1 MIRRI
6 ATLAALL
13 LLTMMSAAMAH
24 EHGMTRMDAPAPV
37 AAKQTPIAA
46 PAVEVVM
53 TAAPVAACG
62 GDACD
67 TSHKTADTCSAI
79 CAIACLAVLGDH
91 AVASPALAA
100 RTTNA
105 AAPALILTPTADAP
119 PTPPPRA

>member
-24 EHGMTRMDAPAPV
+24 DHGMMQMDVPAPF
-37 AAKQTPIAA
+37 AAKQTRVAA
-46 PAVEVVM
+46 PAVDVVM
-53 TAAPVAACG
+53 TAAPVTACG

-67 TSHKTADTCSAI
+67 TSHKSADTCSAI
-79 CAIACLAVLGDH
+79 CAIACLAVLDDH
-91 AVASPALAA
+91 AVASPALAD
-100 RTTNA
+100 RTTDA
-105 AAPALILTPTADAP
+105 AGPALVLTPTADAP

>member
-24 EHGMTRMDAPAPV
+24 EHGMMRMDVPAPV
-37 AAKQTPIAA
+37 SARQTHVAP
-46 PAVEVVM
+46 PAVDVVM
-53 TAAPVAACG
+53 TAAPADACS

-67 TSHKTADTCSAI
+67 TAHKTADTCSAI

-100 RTTNA
+100 RTTDA
-105 AAPALILTPTADAP
+105 AGPASILTPTADAP